1 MSSRLDHLR
10 ASLARLKRA
19 RLGVRRATAW
29 SAFGAAVLIALA
41 GVLLLDVVFEL
52 PVDQRL
58 VVLGLSAAGLLWA
71 FWKFAWPFLGRREDL
86 IELALLVERQQAI
99 DSDLVAALQFEGTPL
114 AHFGSPRLASTVVE
128 HVALTSQELDVLGGV
143 SRDQM
148 LRRLALLSACLTLAV
163 VAGALWPVHLAVFAN
178 RLLLGSRH
186 YPTRTRIE
194 QIVVNR
200 SVTLTRA
207 HQGLTPLASKAAEAQ
222 PLTFLVECSGR
233 LPAGGAVQL
242 AGIGNDRGR
251 TRIEL
256 KALTL
261 DERLARLKLARSKL
275 ADLLAASPL
284 DLSPPLRDEL
294 AALARFDAADAARQI
309 LAAKKDADFIAAATS
324 LQKAI
329 DAWPA
334 AARRRAI
341 FAGELPRLNEDVTY
355 RVSAG
360 DAWTDPALLH
370 VIPLPIVELQL
381 TPIPPKYA
389 ASHAEKID
397 VSARQ
402 LAVLEGSSVEL
413 AAECVNHKPLRG
425 AWLTVQTLNGRKR
438 IALAPRAYPPS
449 DSQRLRWVLP
459 AEENALHAIRDE
471 LHYTLEAIDTDG
483 LSPESPLRGTIH
495 IRPDQPPTSSIQIVH
510 KVVLPTAEPVI
521 SYRASDDYGVGR
533 LAVVVE
539 VERKAGGQDAE
550 AASPWPTLPASAG
563 GFNTGADAGS
573 IRHDD
578 SKPSIETH
586 RFAVLPPGEPI
597 RGDRLP
603 LAGQYRLSLSPL
615 KLTKG
620 DRLKLAL
627 EVTDDRGQNEQGLN
641 EQGQPAGVSATSEPL
656 VVEVSDESGVLAAIS
671 QADERS
677 EQQLTD
683 IIKRELGIGE
693 QR

>member
-10 ASLARLKRA
+10 ESLASLKRA
-19 RLGVRRATAW
+19 RLGVRRVTAW
-29 SAFGAAVLIALA
+29 SAFGAAVIIALA
-41 GVLLLDVVFEL
+41 GVFLLDVVFEL
-52 PVDQRL
+52 PVNQRL
-58 VVLGLSAAGLLWA
+58 VVLTLAAAGLLWA
-71 FWKFAWPFLGRREDL
+71 YWKFARPFLGRREDL

-99 DSDLVAALQFEGTPL
+99 DSDLVAALQFEVTPA

-128 HVALTSQELDVLGGV
+128 HVALTTQELDVLGGV

-148 LRRLALLSACLTLAV
+148 LRRLALLSACLTLAAI
-163 VAGALWPVHLAVFAN
+163 AGALWPAHLGVFAN

-200 SVTLTRA
+200 SVTLKRA
-207 HQGLTPLASKAAEAQ
+207 QHGLMPVASKAAEAQ

-233 LPAGGAVQL
+233 QPASGAVQL
-242 AGIGNDRGR
+242 AGIGDDRGR

-256 KALTL
+256 KSLPL
-261 DERLARLKLARSKL
+261 DERLSRLKLARSKL

-284 DLSPPLRDEL
+284 DLSPPLREEL
-294 AALARFDAADAARQI
+294 AALARFDAADAARSL
-309 LAAKKDADFIAAATS
+309 LAAKKEADLAAAADL

-334 AARRRAI
+334 IARRRTI
-341 FAGELPRLNEDVTY
+341 LAGELPRLNEDVTY

-360 DAWTDPALLH
+360 DAWTDPALLE
-370 VIPLPIVELQL
+370 VIPLPVVELRL

-389 ASHAEKID
+389 AGHAEKVD
-397 VSARQ
+397 ASARQ
-402 LAVLEGSSVEL
+402 LAVLEGSSIEL

-425 AWLTVQTLNGRKR
+425 AWLTVQTLSGRRR
-438 IALAPRAYPPS
+438 IELQPPALQPQA
-449 DSQRLRWVLP
+449 SQRQGSERLLWTLP
-459 AEENALHAIRDE
+459 VTETALHAIREE
-471 LHYTLEAIDTDG
+471 LHYTLEAIDADG
-483 LSPESPLRGTIH
+483 QSPESPIRGTIH

-521 SYRASDDYGVGR
+521 SYRASDDYGIAR
-533 LAVVVE
+533 LGVVVE
-539 VERKAGGQDAE
+539 VERKTGGE
-550 AASPWPTLPASAG
+550 NAAVESPPAD
-563 GFNTGADAGS
+563 T
-573 IRHDD
+573 
-578 SKPSIETH
+578 IEKH

-603 LAGQYRLSLSPL
+603 LAGQHRLSLSPL
-615 KLTKG
+615 KLAKG

-627 EVTDDRGQNEQGLN
+627 EVTDDRGQNEQGQN
-641 EQGQPAGVSATSEPL
+641 EPGQPAGVSATSEPL